1 MKEKFIMK
9 EPYKKSARAHS
20 LLLAKSQQKCTASGK
35 LFQILTK
42 FISKTFPK

>member
-9 EPYKKSARAHS
+9 EPYKKSARVHS
-20 LLLAKSQQKCTASGK
+20 LLLGK